1 MQMIAK
7 GWLTMNC
14 KYDVVALGELL
25 IDFTQNGY
33 SEKCNPL
40 FEANPGGAPC
50 NVLAM
55 LTKLSYHTAFIGKVG
70 DDAFGRRLGQILC
83 QIGIDDTCLQYDST
97 VPTTL
102 AFVQQTASGDRSFT
116 FYRSPGA
123 DTMLTVHETAVELI
137 KQCRIFHFGS
147 LSLTDEPAATATK
160 VAVKRAQETEK
171 MISFDPNLRPLLWKD
186 LEQAKKAIW
195 YGIENCDILKIADN
209 EIEWLTGTG
218 DYDQGVARIKERSHA
233 KLICVTLG
241 KAGSIAYSAQ
251 AKVFGAPFVNT
262 NVIDATGAGDTFC
275 ACVLG
280 YVLEHGLQTLN
291 EEKLEE
297 MLRFANA
304 AASLVTTKR
313 GALQAMPEKADVL
326 RILNPTIA

>member
-1 MQMIAK
+1 
-7 GWLTMNC
+7 MNG

-25 IDFTQNGY
+25 IDFTQNGL
-33 SEKCNPL
+33 SEQNNPL

-55 LTKLSYHTAFIGKVG
+55 LTKLSYKTAFIGKVG
-70 DDAFGRRLGQILC
+70 DDAFGRRLGEILC
-83 QIGIDDTCLQYDST
+83 KIGIDDIGLQYDSF

-102 AFVQQTASGDRSFT
+102 AFVQKTASGDRSFT

-123 DTMLTVHETAVELI
+123 DTMLTANETATELI

-160 VAVKRAQETEK
+160 AAVKCAQENGK
-171 MISFDPNLRPLLWKD
+171 LISFDPNLRPLLWKD
-186 LEQAKKAIW
+186 PEQAKKAIW
-195 YGIENCDILKIADN
+195 YGIENCDILKLADN
-209 EIEWLTGTG
+209 EIEWLTGTD
-218 DYDQGVARIKERSHA
+218 DYDQGVALIKEHSHA

-251 AKVFGAPFVNT
+251 AKVFGTPFINAGV
-262 NVIDATGAGDTFC
+262 VDATGAGDTFC

-280 YVLEHGLQTLN
+280 YVLEHGFQALN
-291 EEKLEE
+291 EEKLKE
-297 MLRFANA
+297 MLLFANA
-304 AASLVTTKR
+304 AASLVTTKN
-313 GALQAMPEKADVL
+313 GALQAMPEKTDVL
-326 RILNPTIA
+326 RMLNPLSTQ